1 MSVTNPES
9 LAPPAGPPFAPRP
22 GGADAAQIL
31 RLSYEGTGGDLFL
44 LVLKNVF
51 FTLVTFGVYGPWA
64 RTAKRALLWR
74 HTDVGGHRLEYTGTG
89 RELLIG
95 YLKVIAGYF
104 VLVGIPSLVARWS
117 PLVGGVMKAA
127 GLFIVFLLVPYAI
140 YWSRRYLL
148 SRTRLRGIRFG
159 LGGNAGDYARA
170 FYKGA
175 LLTVL
180 TLGIYGPIMKNQLH
194 GIVLRNTRYG
204 SMPFAYDGPD
214 RQAFR
219 IGMKG
224 FFFGVLTLGIY
235 YFWYA
240 AELQRFRMASTRFD
254 GATGTF
260 DVSAGLLFE
269 LMMVNLFGNA
279 LTLGLAFP
287 WTATYTL
294 RQILS
299 RLTLVGTIDYAAITQ
314 QPSLGDAAGDALG
327 GALGVE
333 LGV

>member
-1 MSVTNPES
+1 MTATNES
-9 LAPPAGPPFAPRP
+9 LVPPSGPPFAPRP
-22 GGADAAQIL
+22 GGADVAQAL
-31 RLSYEGTGGDLFL
+31 RFSYEGTGGDLFL
-44 LVLKNVF
+44 LALKNVF
-51 FTLVTFGVYGPWA
+51 LTLVTLGVYGPWA
-64 RTAKRALLWR
+64 RTAKREFLWR

-95 YLKVIAGYF
+95 YLKVIVGYM
-104 VLVGIPSLVARWS
+104 VLLGIPNLVARWA
-117 PLVGGVMKAA
+117 PLLGGVMKAA
-127 GLFIVFLLVPYAI
+127 GVLVIFLLLPYAI

-148 SRTRLRGIRFG
+148 SRTRWRGIRFG
-159 LGGNAGDYARA
+159 LGGNDRDFAKA

-175 LLTVL
+175 LLTAL
-180 TLGIYGPIMKNQLH
+180 TLGFYGPVMNNRLH
-194 GIVLRNTRYG
+194 GILVRNTHYG
-204 SMPFAYDGPD
+204 SMPFAYEGAD

-219 IGMKG
+219 IGIKG
-224 FFFGVLTLGIY
+224 FFLSLLTLGIY

-240 AELQRFRMASTRFD
+240 AELQRFRVASTRFD
-254 GATGTF
+254 GATGAL
-260 DVSAGLLFE
+260 DASGGLFFKLT
-269 LMMVNLFGNA
+269 MVNLFGNA

-299 RLTLVGTIDYAAITQ
+299 RLSLVGAIDYAQIVQ
-314 QPSLGDAAGDALG
+314 QPSVGNAAGDALG